1 MGSAALSVRALD
13 DSERAAVRRLQVG
26 AVCFMLRDA
35 LVGTRRFLAPERL
48 DRRLDAAM
56 MVTYTRAQW
65 LLVTGTS
72 RLDAQRM
79 R

>member
-1 MGSAALSVRALD
+1 MNKAAGVRGGVLLWNKLNPTKVPVMA
-13 DSERAAVRRLQVG
+13 
-26 AVCFMLRDA
+26 
-35 LVGTRRFLAPERL
+35 
-48 DRRLDAAM
+48 
-56 MVTYTRAQW
+56 TYTLAQW

>member
-1 MGSAALSVRALD
+1 
-13 DSERAAVRRLQVG
+13 
-26 AVCFMLRDA
+26 MLRDA
-35 LVGTRRFLAPERL
+35 LVGTRRFLVYSERL
-48 DRRLDAAM
+48 DRRLDAAV